1 MKYLEYA
8 IYDIDF
14 DEEEIKQYIE
24 LAKDYKVNCISV
36 PHFYTKF
43 CRSIVKNNDIIIST
57 SIDYPLGLSDTKS
70 RNVAITQAIANGAQK
85 IEIVLQNNYLSNR
98 KYDKIRQD
106 IKSNLEI
113 CQDKGVGLYYYL
125 EYRVFTHHSLIKA
138 CEILKEFSLN
148 IVYPST
154 GHMID
159 NIDDNIIA
167 SVLLNQ
173 KTNIQTIFT
182 GNIWTKAHIDKLLNS
197 NISSVRSTNIHS
209 IALCQQ
215 QSSTQ
220 NKES

>member
-1 MKYLEYA
+1 MKYIEYA

-14 DEEEIKQYIE
+14 DEDEVKHYIE
-24 LAKDYKVNCISV
+24 LARDYKVNCVSV
-36 PHFYTKF
+36 PYFYTKF
-43 CRSIVKNNDIIIST
+43 CRSILKNDSIITAT

-70 RNVAITQAIANGAQK
+70 RNTAVSQAIANGAQK

-113 CQDKGVGLYYYL
+113 CQDKAVDLYYYL
-125 EYRVFTHHSLIKA
+125 EYRIFTHHSLIKA

-148 IVYPST
+148 TVYPST
-154 GHMID
+154 GHMLD

-173 KTNIQTIFT
+173 KTNINTIFT
-182 GNIWTKAHIDKLLNS
+182 GNIWTKAHIDKLQNS
-197 NISSVRSTNIHS
+197 NITYIRSTNINS
-209 IALCQQ
+209 IMLCQ
-215 QSSTQ
+215 
-220 NKES
+220 KESLGFNQ